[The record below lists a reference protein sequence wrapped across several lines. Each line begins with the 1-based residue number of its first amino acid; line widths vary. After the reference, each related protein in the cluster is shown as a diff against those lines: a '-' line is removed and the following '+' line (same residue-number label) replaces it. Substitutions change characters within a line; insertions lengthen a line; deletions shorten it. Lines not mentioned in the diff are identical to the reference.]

1 MWSII
6 AKHFFLCM
14 AITFSIAC
22 QAVAGMQIIATFD
35 ISPCSNFHLIIN
47 YLKMLS
53 GYLGVGVHQL
63 DVVVE
68 HVKGGF
74 HLTRSGISNQN
85 LCKNLKR

>member
-1 MWSII
+1 
-6 AKHFFLCM
+6 
-14 AITFSIAC
+14 
-22 QAVAGMQIIATFD
+22 
-35 ISPCSNFHLIIN
+35 
-47 YLKMLS
+47 MLS